1 MAKTY
6 DVVIVGAG
14 PGGLMTAKIAAESGL
29 KVAVIERKDQVTE
42 VQRCCATMFAVES
55 DYYFGERMFFNEAQS
70 RFIFPVTGFSLKYD
84 GPYQNFYGWHIYTS
98 DAEHYIRLGDY
109 EANVAKGNA
118 GRLSIAYSKT
128 HLLASLLQDAKAA
141 GAAIFSGENVIDHRR
156 NGSVNEVYTAGGK
169 VFTGLFTVAA
179 DGVNSRLVKILNLNK
194 QRRFFGTMKG
204 INYYMT
210 GLKLPHP
217 YVLIMPTLYDRTS
230 GYPISYFLKP
240 SPFAKDE
247 YWVYVGGAAHPAI
260 DYRERLH
267 YFIYDSPFKSWFV
280 APKVRKELAH
290 VHNIWSPVPTPYKD
304 NVLIVGDA
312 GWTIEAECTGS
323 MMAGLKAGFALAE
336 AFKENKLN
344 QEGVH
349 HYIDW
354 WYHHFPGSQ
363 NYLEFLQIM
372 VSPLIG
378 EEESNYLFRL
388 VTETLPCTLNP
399 FNLYKYINGAIA
411 RKVDRIQKERPEVLA
426 KMMQMSTLPL
436 EVIMNPFRRTGFPN
450 G

>member
-6 DVVIVGAG
+6 DVVVVGAG
-14 PGGLMTAKIAAESGL
+14 PGGLMTAKVAAESGL
-29 KVAVIERKDQVTE
+29 KVALIERKEQITE

-55 DYYFGERMFFNEAQS
+55 DYYFGERMFFNERQS

-98 DAEHYIRLGDY
+98 DASHYIRLGDY
-109 EANVAKGNA
+109 DANVAKGDQ
-118 GRLSIAYSKT
+118 GRLSMAYSKT
-128 HLLASLLQDAKAA
+128 HLLASLLRDAQAA
-141 GAAIFSGENVIDHRR
+141 GAEIFNGENVVDHRR
-156 NGSVNEVYTAGGK
+156 KGAVNEIYTASGR

-179 DGVNSRLVKILNLNK
+179 DGVNSRLVKILSLNK
-194 QRRFFGTMKG
+194 QRSFFGTMKG

-217 YVLIMPTLYDRTS
+217 YVLIMPTLYEKKS

-240 SPFAKDE
+240 SPFVQDE
-247 YWVYVGGAAHPAI
+247 YWVYVGGAAHPEI
-260 DYRERLH
+260 DYKERLD
-267 YFIYDSPFKSWFV
+267 YFIYESPFKSWFV

-323 MMAGLKAGFALAE
+323 MMAGLKAGYALAE
-336 AFKENKLN
+336 AFKEKKLN
-344 QEGVH
+344 QEGVQ

-354 WYHHFPGSQ
+354 WYRHFPQAQ
-363 NYLEFLQIM
+363 NYSEFLQIM

-411 RKVDRIQKERPEVLA
+411 QKVDRIQKERPDVLA
-426 KMMQMSTLPL
+426 KMMQMSALPID
-436 EVIMNPFRRTGFPN
+436 VIMNPFKRTGFPN
-450 G
+450 C

>member
-14 PGGLMTAKIAAESGL
+14 PGGLMSAKVAAESGL
-29 KVAVIERKDQVTE
+29 RVALIERKEQITE

-55 DYYFGERMFFNEAQS
+55 DYYFGERMFFNERQS

-98 DAEHYIRLGDY
+98 DASHYIRLGDY
-109 EANVAKGNA
+109 DANVAKGDQ
-118 GRLSIAYSKT
+118 GRLSMAYSKT
-128 HLLASLLQDAKAA
+128 HLLTGLLRDAQVA
-141 GAAIFSGENVIDHRR
+141 GAEIFNGENVIDHRR
-156 NGSVNEVYTAGGK
+156 RGSVNEIYTASGK
-169 VFTGLFTVAA
+169 VFTGVFTVAA

-194 QRRFFGTMKG
+194 QRSFFGTMKG

-217 YVLIMPTLYDRTS
+217 YVLIMPTLYDRKS

-247 YWVYVGGAAHPAI
+247 YWVYVGGAAHPEI
-260 DYRERLH
+260 DYKERLD
-267 YFIYDSPFKSWFV
+267 YFIYESPFKSWFV
-280 APKVRKELAH
+280 SPKVRKELAH

-304 NVLIVGDA
+304 YVLIVGDA

-344 QEGVH
+344 QEGVQ

-354 WYHHFPGSQ
+354 WYHHFPNSQ
-363 NYLEFLQIM
+363 NYIEFLQIM

-388 VTETLPCTLNP
+388 VTETLPSTLNP

-411 RKVDRIQKERPEVLA
+411 QKVDRIQKERPDVLA
-426 KMMQMSTLPL
+426 KMMQMSALPL
-436 EVIMNPFRRTGFPN
+436 EAIMNPFKRTGFPN
-450 G
+450 C